1 MDFNAIFNTLL
12 EKVIFYGP
20 KLIVAILTLVIGL
33 WIINT
38 LIKVVFKKLTKSNY
52 DITLIKFLKSIFGIA
67 LKIMLWITVISMLGV
82 KMTSFVAIL
91 GAAGLA
97 VGFALQGSLANFA
110 GGVLIMLFRPFK
122 VGDFISA
129 QGHMGTVH
137 SIQIFNTILKTPDNK
152 TVIIP
157 NGSLANSDMTNFS
170 TEQNRRVDLSFGIGY
185 DDDFTKAKE
194 IISSIIEKD
203 ERIFKDPAPFVMVG
217 ELADSSVNITVR
229 VWAKGADYWGIH
241 FDMIENIKS
250 EFDKND
256 ISIPYP
262 QSDVH
267 VYNHNK

>member
-1 MDFNAIFNTLL
+1 MDFQAIFNTIL

-20 KLIVAILTLVIGL
+20 KLLVAIITLVIGL
-33 WIINT
+33 WIINAI
-38 LIKVVFKKLTKSNY
+38 LKMVFKRLTKSNY
-52 DITLIKFLKSIFGIA
+52 DVTLTRFVRSIIGIA
-67 LKIMLWITVISMLGV
+67 LKVMLWITVISMMGI
-82 KMTSFVAIL
+82 KMTSFIAVL

-97 VGFALQGSLANFA
+97 VGLALQGSLANFA

-129 QGHMGTVH
+129 QGHMGSVH

-157 NGSLANSDMTNFS
+157 NGNLANSDLTNFS
-170 TEQNRRVDLSFGIGY
+170 TEENRRVDLSFGIGY
-185 DDDFTKAKE
+185 DDDFAKAKE
-194 IISSIIEKD
+194 IINTLIQKD

-229 VWAKGADYWGIH
+229 VWAKGADYWGVH
-241 FDMIENIKS
+241 FDMIENVKS

-267 VYNHNK
+267 LYNHSK